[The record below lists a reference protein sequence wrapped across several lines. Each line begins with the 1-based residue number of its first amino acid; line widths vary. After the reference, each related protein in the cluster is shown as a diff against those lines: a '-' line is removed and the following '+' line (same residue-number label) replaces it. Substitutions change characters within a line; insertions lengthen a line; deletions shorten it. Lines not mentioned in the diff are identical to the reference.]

1 MPLVCRMKRA
11 GKAMPA
17 KNKTDADGPFSRLSG
32 LVNAAGLKL
41 TGREESAAAGPT
53 KTAPPP
59 AAPRT
64 ATDDELF
71 AAAMDGVR
79 RSHWPHAPHPSPQP
93 AAIPPVDPDPDGRK
107 MMQAAIDDGAP
118 LPILDHPEYIEGWVG
133 ATGKKLLPNLRNGL
147 YSIQGQIDLH
157 GFNRVE
163 AEIAVEDY
171 IRSMSRFHSCCIKI
185 IHGRGINSAANKA
198 TLKEGLQRLLATR
211 RMARYVV
218 AYASAQSCDG
228 GVGAVYV
235 LLRRQ

>member
-1 MPLVCRMKRA
+1 
-11 GKAMPA
+11 MPA
-17 KNKTDADGPFSRLSG
+17 KNKQIVDGPFRQLPG

-41 TGREESAAAGPT
+41 KSRDET
-53 KTAPPP
+53 TAPGKEQ
-59 AAPRT
+59 AANHPSKMIASADRQPS
-64 ATDDELF
+64 DDELF
-71 AAAMDGVR
+71 IVAMDGVR
-79 RSHWPHAPHPSPQP
+79 RSDWPHDPHPSPQP
-93 AAIPPVDPDPDGRK
+93 PATPPVAPDPDGRK
-107 MMQAAIDDGAP
+107 LMQAAIEDDAP

-133 ATGKKLLPNLRNGL
+133 AEGKKLLPNLRNGL

-157 GFNRVE
+157 GFNRIE
-163 AEIAVEDY
+163 AQIAVEDY
-171 IRSMSRFHSCCIKI
+171 IIRMSRLHSCCIKI

-198 TLKEGLQRLLATR
+198 TLKESLQRLLATR